1 MSSRDLVSVIIPLYD
16 EAESLDALVAALLP
30 AMEAL
35 TRPYEIIFIDDGS
48 TDGTG
53 EKLAAAARAH
63 ARIKVITFKRNVGQ
77 TAAMM
82 AGIDHAKGAVI
93 VPMDG
98 DLQNDP
104 ADIARLLAKLDEGF
118 DVVSGWRQ
126 NRRDAFLTR
135 TLPSRLA
142 NGLISWS
149 SGVKLKDY
157 GCTLKAYRR
166 EVLEGFRLYGEM
178 HRFVPIYAKWQGA
191 RITEVPVTHH
201 PRRAG
206 RSKYGLGRVFKVL
219 LDLLVVKFLTQYET
233 KPIYIF
239 GTVGL
244 GFFAVSLIAG
254 IWALYLKYGPD
265 HLTFVQTP
273 LPLLFTL
280 GFITGVMCI
289 LMGLLAEVLVRIYYE
304 AQNKTPYTVKERL
317 NLEPEPRDPV
327 QSERRT
333 ESARNDPGRNDPGRN
348 DVRRVS

>member
-1 MSSRDLVSVIIPLYD
+1 MVSRDLVSVLVPVFDEEDNVEPLL
-16 EAESLDALVAALLP
+16 AELMP

-35 TRPYEIIFIDDGS
+35 GRPYEVIVVDDGS
-48 TDGTG
+48 TDKTG
-53 EKLAAAARAH
+53 EKLAAAT
-63 ARIKVITFKRNVGQ
+63 RIHPRLKVISFKRNVGQ

-104 ADIARLLAKLDEGF
+104 ADIGRLLAKMDEGF
-118 DVVSGWRQ
+118 DVVSGWRKD
-126 NRRDAFLTR
+126 RRDAFLTR

-142 NGLISWS
+142 NRLISWI
-149 SGVKLKDY
+149 SGVRLQDY

-191 RITEVPVTHH
+191 RIAELAVTHH
-201 PRRAG
+201 PRRRGA
-206 RSKYGLGRVFKVL
+206 SKYGLSRIFKVM

-239 GTVGL
+239 GMVGL
-244 GFFAVSLIAG
+244 GFFGVSFVAG
-254 IWALYLKYGPD
+254 VWALYLKYFEA
-265 HLTFVQTP
+265 TSFIETP

-304 AQNKTPYTVKERL
+304 AQNKTPYTVKERI
-317 NLEPEPRDPV
+317 NVDASRD
-327 QSERRT
+327 
-333 ESARNDPGRNDPGRN
+333 

>member
-1 MSSRDLVSVIIPLYD
+1 MSERDLVSVVIPIFD
-16 EAESLDALVAALLP
+16 EAENVGPLVAALIP
-30 AMEAL
+30 ALDAL
-35 TRPYEIIFIDDGS
+35 SRPYEVLFIDDGS
-48 TDGTG
+48 KDGTADA
-53 EKLAAAARAH
+53 LAKAASENANIR
-63 ARIKVITFKRNVGQ
+63 VITFKRNFGQ

-104 ADIARLLAKLDEGF
+104 ADIGPLLAKLDEGYG
-118 DVVSGWRQ
+118 VVSGWR
-126 NRRDAFLTR
+126 RDRKDTYLTR
-135 TLPSRLA
+135 ILPSKLA
-142 NGLISWS
+142 NGLISWV

-191 RITEVPVTHH
+191 RITELPVKHH
-201 PRRAG
+201 PRTKG
-206 RSKYGLGRVFKVL
+206 KSKYGLARIFKVM

-239 GTVGL
+239 GAVGL
-244 GFFAVSLIAG
+244 FFFFVSFFAGAY
-254 IWALYLKYGPD
+254 ALYLKFFEA
-265 HLTFVQTP
+265 TSFISTP

-280 GFITGVMCI
+280 GFITGTMCI

-304 AQNKTPYTVKERL
+304 AQNKTPYTVKERT
-317 NLEPEPRDPV
+317 NVGGSSFGFAPP
-327 QSERRT
+327 
-333 ESARNDPGRNDPGRN
+333 PG

>member
-1 MSSRDLVSVIIPLYD
+1 VSDRDLISVVIPIFD
-16 EAESLDALVAALLP
+16 EAENVGPLVAALIP
-30 AMEAL
+30 ALEGLA
-35 TRPYEIIFIDDGS
+35 RPYEVIFIDDGS
-48 TDGTG
+48 TDGTS
-53 EKLAAAARAH
+53 EALASAARDNAQ
-63 ARIKVITFKRNVGQ
+63 IKVITFKRNFGQ

-82 AGIDHAKGAVI
+82 AGIDHARGAVI

-104 ADIARLLAKLDEGF
+104 SDIAPLLAKLDEGYG
-118 DVVSGWRQ
+118 VVSGWRRD
-126 NRRDAFLTR
+126 RRDTFLTR
-135 TLPSRLA
+135 ILPSRLA
-142 NGLISWS
+142 NALISWV

-191 RITEVPVTHH
+191 RIAEIPVKHH
-201 PRRAG
+201 ARTKG
-206 RSKYGLGRVFKVL
+206 KSKYGLARIFKVM

-244 GFFAVSLIAG
+244 LFFLISFCAG
-254 IWALYLKYGPD
+254 AYALYLKFFEA
-265 HLTFVQTP
+265 TSFISTP

-304 AQNKTPYTVKERL
+304 AQNKTPYTVK
-317 NLEPEPRDPV
+317 D
-327 QSERRT
+327 RT
-333 ESARNDPGRNDPGRN
+333 NVNGSIGFVPPSSDI
-348 DVRRVS
+348 RRVS